1 MCAMEKTKII
11 LMLLLLFGASTLY
24 AQGKKNAKSDKKDNV
39 VIVDD
44 EACGCELVF
53 IDGIQTIQRGDLFG
67 FKREDGTII
76 VVPKY
81 KFVDKFHDNYC
92 LVYKDYNLCG
102 LIDRD
107 GREIVP
113 PEYEEVN
120 YPTDGMIRVRKN
132 ERYGFVDTTGALAI
146 DCQYRTASGFSEGLA
161 VALIDIDSN
170 TMGYGFID
178 KNNKIQI
185 APKYEYAMAFQEGRA
200 VVKLYD
206 RFGMIDRDGNEV
218 LPCKYLEVTNM
229 YEGRFFAVD
238 AKEGKAALFNNR
250 YKRLTNFIYDKIL
263 LYQEDYYIV
272 VRDGGYYFLARDGKE
287 KFGRYEEASGFYD
300 GYSMVKRDGKYGII
314 NKRGKVILPI
324 EYDNSGYRSMEYI
337 FSENLAMIEKDGK
350 YGFVNKQGKIVIP
363 LIYNSAQHCTEGLIP
378 VSKEYM
384 WGFIDKEGNQV
395 CDFVF
400 TAASYF
406 EWGRAEVVY
415 NTEVFKI
422 NTEGQCVKNC
432 KKYPDNI
439 KFNFKH

>member
-1 MCAMEKTKII
+1 MEKTKII
-11 LMLLLLFGASTLY
+11 LMLLLLLGASTLY

-76 VVPKY
+76 VEPKY

-146 DCQYRTASGFSEGLA
+146 ECQYRTASGFSEGLA
-161 VALIDIDSN
+161 VALIDIDSS